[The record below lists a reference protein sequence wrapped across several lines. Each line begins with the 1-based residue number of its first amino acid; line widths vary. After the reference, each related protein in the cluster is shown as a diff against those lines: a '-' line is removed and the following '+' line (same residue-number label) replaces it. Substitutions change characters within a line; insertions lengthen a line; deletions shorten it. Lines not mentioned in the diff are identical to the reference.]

1 MALFQY
7 SARNVIITITPVN
20 KLYQPF
26 NVLGYGEGAFLTVDL
41 ADDDFATTS
50 GADGHV
56 VRSFHPNPIA
66 NAVLTLQQ
74 TSPSNDQ
81 LTFLRNKDRIV
92 VGSGVFGFSVKVPP
106 ITNPIASAIPNVQT
120 GISTV
125 ISATG
130 YVSKNA
136 NYEYGKDSGDR
147 AWNLT
152 LINPEFDAN
161 FIDQVFSTSIN
172 VANSIAQASSMVN
185 SNN

>member
-26 NVLGYGEGAFLTVDL
+26 TVMGYSEGAFLSVDL

-56 VRSFHPNPIA
+56 VRSFHPNPIG
-66 NAVLTLQQ
+66 NATLTLQQ
-74 TSPSNDQ
+74 TSPTNDK
-81 LTFLRNKDRIV
+81 LTFLRNKDKMV
-92 VGSGVFGFSVKVPP
+92 VGSGVFEISVKVPP
-106 ITNPIASAIPNVQT
+106 ITNPIASAIPNAQT

-147 AWNLT
+147 AWNIT
-152 LINPEFDAN
+152 LINPVFEAN
-161 FIDQVFSTSIN
+161 VSEQIFNIATN
-172 VANSIAQASSMVN
+172 VANTVNMAQSMVN
-185 SNN
+185 SD